1 MFIPESQYETGFYSN
16 GELILNGLPYT
27 GPYWK
32 FKNGQLWSG
41 ENPSDSS
48 KQLTLN
54 RSDLINKTELYEDED
69 QFYPGIITE
78 LPRPNIDIDTDRN
91 SPNNIRFLPL
101 AYTPTISERDIKAK
115 SINRF
120 FIKPND
126 AIQYIEVNRQT
137 YTSISSNDPN
147 IAYDLY
153 SAITIPWV
161 IVGDQYNVLIENK
174 KTISN
179 VESPID
185 NEFSP
190 RSPWLQFSQ
199 YFKNNYLQFYQGGTN
214 SGIVDINNKKYYPTG
229 EEVSSNLP
237 PAYRLGNQKEFA
249 GQYCQNCLFYNK
261 NHCSKW
267 NADVVFNYWC
277 KAYKSQY
284 SKNQK
289 PTNNNINVSNYMQPS
304 QQNENPPSPSIG
316 GGSGGGGY

>member
-174 KTISN
+174 KT
-179 VESPID
+179 
-185 NEFSP
+185 
-190 RSPWLQFSQ
+190 L
-199 YFKNNYLQFYQGGTN
+199 Y
-214 SGIVDINNKKYYPTG
+214 
-229 EEVSSNLP
+229 
-237 PAYRLGNQKEFA
+237 
-249 GQYCQNCLFYNK
+249 
-261 NHCSKW
+261 
-267 NADVVFNYWC
+267 
-277 KAYKSQY
+277 
-284 SKNQK
+284 
-289 PTNNNINVSNYMQPS
+289 
-304 QQNENPPSPSIG
+304 
-316 GGSGGGGY
+316 